1 MPLSLIMAQTKPRQ
15 LPAWV
20 VAFAVAALTVIT
32 FSLLLILGT
41 VKIAPLRPD
50 QPDDPFLLYVLT
62 AFNFVAFTVFLFI
75 WARLL
80 IRLRQERRAQ
90 QLGSRLKTK
99 LVWYFIVVVILPLV
113 LLGVFSYGV
122 INVTIEKWFGEPYQ
136 NVLREALSLSEEQMA
151 DEVHDVRQMLQW
163 LQASLD
169 KAADATAVKA
179 IIEPALSSD
188 QANDFLLIQVVDSEG
203 RLILSQAKPGA
214 EIPSAA
220 RMALSKILQQRRPEQ
235 DVIEPV
241 WLGDG
246 QSPLLVAVMPVGRHG
261 YTMAALYQP
270 RPALAEKV
278 ANIRREH
285 DRYQSLYRRQGQIRR
300 STFQVLGLV
309 TFLLLFVAT
318 WTAIH
323 LAKGITIPIEALADA
338 TRRVAMGDLTQTVNV
353 PAQDELAMLVQSFN
367 QMTAQLNESRVML
380 EASAAQLR
388 QTNLTLDE
396 RRRYIETVLESLST
410 GIISFDSAE
419 RITTLNHAARRI
431 LHLNESPAT
440 ATALMQAIQPAVSEE
455 SIHQLRRMIQKAGRT
470 GFATVDVQMHHGAGV
485 SHLIVSASALRDEQS
500 HLQGMVVMLED
511 ITELVRAQRQ
521 AVWSEVAR
529 RMAHEIKNPLTP
541 IQLSAQ
547 RILKHLDRADALQ
560 EAPDQQ
566 MIRECMVTII
576 GEVHTLQ
583 RMVNEFTRFARLP
596 PAVLEENSLN
606 QVVASTLKLYED
618 RLNGIVIESV
628 LDERLPVVRFDAEQI
643 KRALVNLI
651 DNALEAVHQ
660 VAGEQ
665 RISVHTRYCP
675 EQELAQIIVSDTGIG
690 IDPKDY
696 AKLFTPYFSKRPH
709 GTGLGLS
716 IVNRIIAEHHGR
728 VRVQPNQPRGV
739 QFIIELPTSQHKET
753 EAHAG

>member
-1 MPLSLIMAQTKPRQ
+1 MAQTKPRHV
-15 LPAWV
+15 PAWV
-20 VAFAVAALTVIT
+20 VALAVAALTILT
-32 FSLLLILGT
+32 FGILLILGT

-90 QLGSRLKTK
+90 QLGSRLKTR

-151 DEVHDVRQMLQW
+151 DQMHDLRQMMRW
-163 LQASLD
+163 LRASVD
-169 KAADATAVKA
+169 TAADATALKA
-179 IIEPALSSD
+179 IIEPALSAE
-188 QANDFLLIQVVDSEG
+188 QANEFLLIELVDSDG
-203 RLILSQAKPGA
+203 RPVVSHAKPGV

-220 RMALSKILQQRRPEQ
+220 RAALSKLLRDRRPDQET
-235 DVIEPV
+235 IEPV
-241 WLGDG
+241 WVGNE
-246 QSPLLVAVMPVGRHG
+246 QSPMLIAAMPVGQRGH
-261 YTMAALYQP
+261 TMAALYQP

-323 LAKGITIPIEALADA
+323 LAKGITIPIEALAEA
-338 TRRVAMGDLTQTVNV
+338 TRRVSMGDLTQTVNV
-353 PAQDELAMLVQSFN
+353 PAQDELAILVQSFN
-367 QMTAQLNESRVML
+367 QMTAQLSENRMML
-380 EASAAQLR
+380 ESSAAQLR

-410 GIISFDSAE
+410 GIISFDAAE
-419 RITTLNHAARRI
+419 RITTLNQAARRI
-431 LHLNESPAT
+431 LHLNELPQT
-440 ATALMQAIQPAVSEE
+440 ATALMQTLQSVISQE

-470 GFATVDVQMHHGAGV
+470 GFATVDVEMHHPAGV
-485 SHLIVSASALRDEQS
+485 SHLIVSASALRDDQS
-500 HLQGMVVMLED
+500 QLQGMVVMLED

-547 RILKHLDRADALQ
+547 RIVKHLDRADALH

-566 MIRECMVTII
+566 MIRECTAAII

-618 RLNGIVIESV
+618 RLNGVIIESV
-628 LDERLPVVRFDAEQI
+628 LDERLPSVRFDAEQI

-651 DNALEAVHQ
+651 DNALEAVHH
-660 VAGEQ
+660 VSGEQ
-665 RISVHTRYCP
+665 RISVRTRYYP
-675 EQELAQIIVSDTGIG
+675 EQELAQIIVSDTGVG
-690 IDPKDY
+690 IEPKDY

-739 QFIIELPTSQHKET
+739 QFIIELPTSHHKES

>member
-1 MPLSLIMAQTKPRQ
+1 MAQTKPRHV
-15 LPAWV
+15 PAWV
-20 VAFAVAALTVIT
+20 VALAVAALTILT
-32 FSLLLILGT
+32 FGILLILGT

-90 QLGSRLKTK
+90 QLGSRLKTR

-151 DEVHDVRQMLQW
+151 DEVHDLRQMMRW
-163 LQASLD
+163 LRASVD
-169 KAADATAVKA
+169 TAADATALKA
-179 IIEPALSSD
+179 IIEPALSAE
-188 QANDFLLIQVVDSEG
+188 QANEFLLIELVGGDG
-203 RLILSQAKPGA
+203 RAVASHAKPGV

-220 RMALSKILQQRRPEQ
+220 RAALSKILQERRPDHE
-235 DVIEPV
+235 VIEPV
-241 WLGDG
+241 WVGNE
-246 QSPLLVAVMPVGRHG
+246 QSPMLIAAMPVGQRGH
-261 YTMAALYQP
+261 TMAALYQP

-278 ANIRREH
+278 ANIQREH

-323 LAKGITIPIEALADA
+323 LAKGITIPIEALAEA
-338 TRRVAMGDLTQTVNV
+338 TRRVAMGDLTQTVHV
-353 PAQDELAMLVQSFN
+353 PAQDELAILVQSFN
-367 QMTAQLNESRVML
+367 QMTAQLSENRMML
-380 EASAAQLR
+380 ESSAAQLR
-388 QTNLTLDE
+388 QTNLILDE

-410 GIISFDSAE
+410 GIISFDAAE
-419 RITTLNHAARRI
+419 RITTLNQAARRI
-431 LHLNESPAT
+431 LHLNELPQT
-440 ATALMQAIQPAVSEE
+440 ATALMQILQAVIPQE

-470 GFATVDVQMHHGAGV
+470 GFATVDVEMHHPAGV
-485 SHLIVSASALRDEQS
+485 SHLIVSASALRDNQS
-500 HLQGMVVMLED
+500 QLQGMVVMLED

-547 RILKHLDRADALQ
+547 RIVKHLDRADALH
-560 EAPDQQ
+560 EVPDQQ
-566 MIRECMVTII
+566 MIRECTAAII

-606 QVVASTLKLYED
+606 QVVTSTLKLYED

-628 LDERLPVVRFDAEQI
+628 LDEQLPSVRFDAEQI

-651 DNALEAVHQ
+651 DNAVEAVYH
-660 VAGEQ
+660 VSGEQ

-675 EQELAQIIVSDTGIG
+675 EQELAQLIVSDTGIG
-690 IDPKDY
+690 IEPKDY

-739 QFIIELPTSQHKET
+739 QFIIELPTSHHKES